1 MMIVRTSASTVGPT
15 VAMPTSTLIGGMDT
29 LVNEL
34 MSCFV
39 SGDRYLLL
47 TGVFD
52 KLTCVSG
59 RGEES

>member
-15 VAMPTSTLIGGMDT
+15 MPTSTLIGGMDT

-52 KLTCVSG
+52 RLTCVSG